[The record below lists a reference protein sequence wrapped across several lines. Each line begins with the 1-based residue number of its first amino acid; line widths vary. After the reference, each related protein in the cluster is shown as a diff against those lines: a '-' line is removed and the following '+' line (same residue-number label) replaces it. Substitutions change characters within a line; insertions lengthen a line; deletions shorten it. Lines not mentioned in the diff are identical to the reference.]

1 MSLRR
6 LHAPLA
12 ACLAVAL
19 LATGG
24 CKKDKP
30 KQTEAPSVLT
40 VAAEP
45 ATVKPLPRKLDMT
58 GSVAAWDPLPV
69 MPAAQGLRIMRVAVE
84 EGDVVSKGQLLAQL
98 DDESLQAQLS
108 AARARSSSAQ
118 AQLAKMRQPSRR
130 QDYRSSEAALAQA
143 EAQVASARDAYNRF
157 KELQTEGGVSEA
169 DLVTRQT
176 ALNAAIATAEQA
188 RQRLSLTRE
197 GSRPE
202 DIRIAEASAAEA
214 RASVRQIEAALD
226 QTRVVA
232 PAAGQIIKRDAH
244 LGDVAS
250 PGKAL
255 FQMVRDSRLE
265 VQATVPET
273 DLAKVSVGQSVD
285 VSSDARP
292 DLHATGKIRIISPSV
307 DATSRQAMVK
317 IDLPVGS
324 GFQVGNFVRAQAQL
338 GDTPSLVVPA
348 AAVVT
353 KESGSEVFVLDGNLA
368 KARKVVPGTRSGG
381 LVAINDGLKAGE
393 KVITAGV
400 GFLKDGDKVD
410 VAPALAVGTDAG
422 ASTPASPMAP
432 APSPSK

>member
-1 MSLRR
+1 
-6 LHAPLA
+6 
-12 ACLAVAL
+12 VAL
-19 LATGG
+19 LTTAG

-30 KQTEAPSVLT
+30 KQTEAPAVLT
-40 VAAEP
+40 VAVEP

-69 MPAAQGLRIMRVAVE
+69 MPAAQGLRITQVLVE
-84 EGDVVSKGQLLAQL
+84 EGDQVSKGQLLAQL
-98 DDESLQAQLS
+98 DDETLRAQL
-108 AARARSSSAQ
+108 AAAQARAASAN
-118 AQLAKMRQPSRR
+118 AQLAKIRNPNRR
-130 QDYRSSEAALAQA
+130 QDLATAQA
-143 EAQVASARDAYNRF
+143 AVAQADAQVASARDAYNRF
-157 KELQTEGGVSEA
+157 KELAAEGGVSEA
-169 DLVTRQT
+169 DMVTRQT
-176 ALNAAIATAEQA
+176 QLNAAIATAEQA

-197 GSRPE
+197 GSRIE
-202 DIRIAEASAAEA
+202 DIRIAQASAAEA
-214 RASVRQIEAALD
+214 NAAVRQIQTQLD

-273 DLAKVSVGQSVD
+273 DLGKVSVGQDVD

-307 DATSRQAMVK
+307 DQTSRQATVK
-317 IDLPVGS
+317 IDLPVNS

-338 GDTPSLVVPA
+338 GNTPSLVVPA

-353 KESGSEVFVLDGNLA
+353 KDTGAEVFVLEGNLA
-368 KARKVVPGTRSGG
+368 KSRKVTPGTRSGG
-381 LVAINDGLKAGE
+381 LVAINDGLKEGE

-410 VAPALAVGTDAG
+410 VAPALATGG
-422 ASTPASPMAP
+422 ATPAAEP
-432 APSPSK
+432 AATPDAAASK